1 MSHHGLDPE
10 RLLPLQQLAHSREQE
25 SARVLAQAQAT
36 LAEREARLAQ
46 LVDYREPE
54 LGQTLAAPALLL
66 NREAFR
72 QRLAEAIRQQQR
84 IVDDGRTRVEEM
96 RQRWLDTR
104 RELLTIDQM
113 LQRCHE
119 RERQESERLAQRQL
133 DELAMRSVGSFA
145 R

>member
-1 MSHHGLDPE
+1 MSQHGLDPE

-25 SARVLAQAQAT
+25 SAKALAQAQST
-36 LAEREARLAQ
+36 LTERETRLNQ

-84 IVDDGRTRVEEM
+84 IVEDGRLRVEEA
-96 RQRWLDTR
+96 RQRWLDMR

-113 LQRCHE
+113 LQRCRD
-119 RERQESERLAQRQL
+119 RERQDADRLAQRQL
-133 DELAMRSVGSFA
+133 DELAMRGVGSFA